1 MCLKNS
7 QHCCPN
13 FKFIE
18 ITSQNG
24 LEEGA
29 DGILGVSAMSGAL
42 YYNKVIDSNVVVFS
56 PSENGTVQFLFGFGG
71 INEKRL
77 NSSITWVPMTSI
89 KNIKKAIDIYDF
101 GFNGESLFKIS
112 G

>member
-7 QHCCPN
+7 QNCCPN

-56 PSENGTVQFLFGFGG
+56 PSENGTVQFLFGG
-71 INEKRL
+71 INQERL
-77 NSSITWVPMTSI
+77 NSSIHWVHMTSI
-89 KNIKKAIDIYDF
+89 NYTKRAMVINDF